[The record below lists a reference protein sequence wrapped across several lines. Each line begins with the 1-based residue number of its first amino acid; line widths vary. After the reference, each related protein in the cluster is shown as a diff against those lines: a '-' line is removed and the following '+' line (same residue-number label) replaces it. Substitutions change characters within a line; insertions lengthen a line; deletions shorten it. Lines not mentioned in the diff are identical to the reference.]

1 MVRIDETGERVPFT
15 FANWNAE
22 EGWIEFIFMVIGK
35 TTKCLSELNEG
46 DFIRDITGPLGKPTE
61 IEGDSVAVIGGG
73 VGLAI
78 AYPVARMLCEQGK
91 NVYVIMGAR
100 TKDLLI
106 LHEQFDALPL
116 AGLYVTTDDGTM
128 GEKGVVTLPLARC
141 ARRTQS
147 TTPSAL
153 APCR

>member
-1 MVRIDETGERVPFT
+1 MVV
-15 FANWNAE
+15 
-22 EGWIEFIFMVIGK
+22 GK
-35 TTKCLSELNEG
+35 TTQCLSELNEG

-100 TKDLLI
+100 TK
-106 LHEQFDALPL
+106 
-116 AGLYVTTDDGTM
+116 TSSSCTSSSM
-128 GEKGVVTLPLARC
+128 RC
-141 ARRTQS
+141 RSPACTSPPMMAPSARRAS
-147 TTPSAL
+147 
-153 APCR
+153 